1 MKNVKY
7 SNTTKADLRDWC
19 LLWGCPGVVI
29 LIISLLISLKVG
41 DDFGQ
46 DNYVRLATFL
56 IATALQGMVYYLFMS
71 VLADVPLK
79 WRNRQHDE
87 VLFLPYQ
94 EAEVIS
100 DTTTDN
106 VNVEHTKE
114 CQSEIQTEAEVP
126 CEISEIVD
134 ADISDNAALSD
145 TDLSLAI
152 LSSVPDQCSAPS
164 YTDLYRQG
172 CDDYYKSLAIQK
184 QEQLDAISAYLH
196 YIMAPFIRQEEL
208 EAFCSEIMSFAANP
222 GYEPKPWRGLKN
234 TLTSFDV
241 RHLVWNVVSR
251 LGLGKGKPYS
261 VELCIR
267 FIRTMFPDLCE
278 SLDPS
283 TLKNLKV
290 ASAND
295 KIRIDEAGKDGISF
309 HIPTAEN

>member
-1 MKNVKY
+1 MKNVKC
-7 SNTTKADLRDWC
+7 SNTTKADLRDRC

-56 IATALQGMVYYLFMS
+56 IATALQGMGYYLFMS

-94 EAEVIS
+94 EAEIIS

-106 VNVEHTKE
+106 ADVEQPME
-114 CQSEIQTEAEVP
+114 YQSEESVKAECLNEITEIADTAVP
-126 CEISEIVD
+126 IEEDISE
-134 ADISDNAALSD
+134 
-145 TDLSLAI
+145 TGE
-152 LSSVPDQCSAPS
+152 SSINNQHSAPS

-172 CDDYYKSLAIQK
+172 CDDYYKGLATQK

-222 GYEPKPWRGLKN
+222 DYEPKPWRGLKN

-241 RHLVWNVVSR
+241 RHLVWNVASR

-309 HIPTAEN
+309 HIPAAEN

>member
-19 LLWGCPGVVI
+19 LLWGCPGVVV

-46 DNYVRLATFL
+46 DSYVRLATFL

-106 VNVEHTKE
+106 ADIEQPIEHQSKEQTK
-114 CQSEIQTEAEVP
+114 AEVP
-126 CEISEIVD
+126 CEISETAETVVPNED
-134 ADISDNAALSD
+134 GVSEAA
-145 TDLSLAI
+145 TAPVVI
-152 LSSVPDQCSAPS
+152 PCFAPS

-222 GYEPKPWRGLKN
+222 DYEPKPWRGLKN

-309 HIPTAEN
+309 HIPNTVE

>member
-1 MKNVKY
+1 MKNVKC

-29 LIISLLISLKVG
+29 LTISLLISLKVG
-41 DDFGQ
+41 DGFGR
-46 DNYVRLATFL
+46 DNYVGLSTFL
-56 IATALQGMVYYLFMS
+56 IATALQEMVYYLFLS
-71 VLADVPLK
+71 VLADMPLK
-79 WRNRQHDE
+79 WRNKQQDE

-94 EAEVIS
+94 EAEIIS
-100 DTTTDN
+100 DATTDN
-106 VNVEHTKE
+106 ADVEQPTE
-114 CQSEIQTEAEVP
+114 YQSEESVKAECLNEITE
-126 CEISEIVD
+126 I
-134 ADISDNAALSD
+134 ADTAATNEEDMPEAGESP
-145 TDLSLAI
+145 I
-152 LSSVPDQCSAPS
+152 NNQHSAPS
-164 YTDLYRQG
+164 YTDLYKQG
-172 CDDYYKSLAIQK
+172 CDDYYKVLAAQK
-184 QEQLDAISAYLH
+184 REQLDCISVYLH
-196 YIMAPFIRQEEL
+196 YIMAPFIKQEEL

-222 GYEPKPWRGLKN
+222 DYEPKPWRGLKN

-241 RHLVWNVVSR
+241 RHLIWNVVSR

-295 KIRIDEAGKDGISF
+295 KIRIDEAGKYGISF
-309 HIPTAEN
+309 HIPKE

>member
-29 LIISLLISLKVG
+29 LIISLLMSLKVG

-71 VLADVPLK
+71 VLADVPLR
-79 WRNRQHDE
+79 WRNRQQDE

-106 VNVEHTKE
+106 ADIEQPIEH
-114 CQSEIQTEAEVP
+114 QSEESVKAESLN
-126 CEISEIVD
+126 EISEIEDTAVPNGE
-134 ADISDNAALSD
+134 DISEAGENP
-145 TDLSLAI
+145 I
-152 LSSVPDQCSAPS
+152 NNQHSAPS
-164 YTDLYRQG
+164 YTDLYRRG
-172 CDDYYKSLAIQK
+172 CDDYYKGLATQK

-208 EAFCSEIMSFAANP
+208 DAFCSEIMSFAANP
-222 GYEPKPWRGLKN
+222 DYEPKPWRGLKN
-234 TLTSFDV
+234 TLTSFDI

-309 HIPTAEN
+309 HIPKEGD

>member
-46 DNYVRLATFL
+46 DNYVRLSTFL

-94 EAEVIS
+94 EAEIIS

-106 VNVEHTKE
+106 ADVEQPIE
-114 CQSEIQTEAEVP
+114 YQSEESVKAEYLN
-126 CEISEIVD
+126 EISEIEDTAVPNGE
-134 ADISDNAALSD
+134 DISETGESPINN
-145 TDLSLAI
+145 
-152 LSSVPDQCSAPS
+152 QHSAPS
-164 YTDLYRQG
+164 YTDLYRRG
-172 CDDYYKSLAIQK
+172 CDDYYKGLAIQK
-184 QEQLDAISAYLH
+184 QEQLDAISIYLH
-196 YIMAPFIRQEEL
+196 YIMAPFIKQEEL
-208 EAFCSEIMSFAANP
+208 GAFCSEIMSFAANP
-222 GYEPKPWRGLKN
+222 DYEPKPWRGLKN

>member
-19 LLWGCPGVVI
+19 LLWGCPGIVI
-29 LIISLLISLKVG
+29 FAISLLISLKVG

-79 WRNRQHDE
+79 WRNRQQDE

-94 EAEVIS
+94 EAEIIS

-106 VNVEHTKE
+106 ADVEHTKE
-114 CQSEIQTEAEVP
+114 CQLEEQTEAEVP
-126 CEISEIVD
+126 CEIAETVVPNEDCASE
-134 ADISDNAALSD
+134 AA
-145 TDLSLAI
+145 AA
-152 LSSVPDQCSAPS
+152 SVVIPCSAPS

-172 CDDYYKSLAIQK
+172 CDDYYKGLATQK
-184 QEQLDAISAYLH
+184 QEQLDTISAYLH

-222 GYEPKPWRGLKN
+222 DYEPKPWRGLKN

-309 HIPTAEN
+309 HIPNTVE